1 MDAASKE
8 LSVLVRHVP
17 RIVVSRFI
25 KKPER
30 LRGPESITFTG
41 VVALFDISGFSSLG
55 SKLSDDERSQINSTQ
70 TNSHKMRTSL
80 PLGLMERPTR
90 EQPGQTQEAKLQH
103 RNSCYRSSEGSANE
117 DSEAANLA
125 ALPRDLMAQR
135 RQSAN
140 LLLAS
145 ESIGQRSVSFI
156 SRSKPAAPQGV
167 AVETLT
173 KTLNQT
179 LEPVIDV
186 ILQHGGDIIKF
197 AGDAIIV
204 LWETEASLDEVT
216 PPGYLT
222 YSAVRCAMEA
232 LQVLESMSI
241 KIRGGSHLSTL
252 GMHVGIGVSQM
263 TGNHVGGVLNR
274 WEFYLGGDANRQMSS
289 AEEDAQKGQIVIS
302 REAYKALLDA
312 KDSLDIDLTTIATA
326 KGNYLVQHVS
336 RSSYHRRRRLSNLR
350 PTRELIPFL
359 RGYVPGTISSYLQK
373 GLVLNPCTRNI
384 TVVFIKLEGIKEI
397 GDPSEQLE
405 QVQRYLC
412 LIQESAYKVQGTL
425 RQFVIDDK
433 GAVAIIVLG
442 LPPFYHENNVTTGN
456 AFCGSVGSGVRAE
469 YAVVGDV
476 INLAARLMASAR
488 IGEIF
493 CDEKTRDETNET
505 IEYQDAKELTV
516 KGKTASVKVYAMQHQ
531 QHTQAAGG
539 GDATATRLDAVHALP
554 YGCNPIIEKI
564 PFFGTAASMQRKN
577 TDRRAASGVGDV
589 MAALAHH
596 QDPHRVLIVAGE
608 SGTGKTMLL
617 RHLVSRH
624 SRCFL
629 GAGDPVDATMEFHA
643 WCGIVREMTSR
654 TIKMAKPQFG
664 SPDMS
669 FNNYAKDGEDDQER
683 GNGEEHAPGSV
694 LGTSIESALYGMSN
708 AAIGSRMLAS
718 VERTFSDTSMA
729 SMGTASNTTVLHRT
743 NSGSR
748 STMEDPSA
756 AYEHMPV
763 LEYLVYKSRIA
774 RSMIPILNDLLP
786 YDHLYQGEF
795 RGFDKG
801 EERTK
806 ALEHM
811 IFSIVDALSAYKPI
825 LLLFDNAQWMDG
837 MSWSLVLKVL
847 EELPNVHCLIATRS
861 QSRAMRQPLFELIEH
876 LPITKR
882 QELRRFSY
890 QVTSLFLCQR
900 FHIAIMDTQVL
911 DFVYARTNGNPAEVI
926 KLMEFMLA
934 SKYIAVDRNVGSVT
948 ILSDL
953 DDLDMQ
959 VPQYTCARVMSCV
972 DGLDSLAQLA
982 LKVISINPEPV
993 EERAVSRIL
1002 NWFITSSD
1010 LDESTGGGAH
1020 PHHDMG
1026 TLKLKVP
1033 ESDTGLSIGKQV
1045 RMGLTECEK
1054 EAIVTIDDRRK
1065 LFYFNSEEMRLVVY
1079 DTMLPSQR
1087 ETIHS
1092 LYCHLYREVTADPL
1106 LHPTPGSS
1114 PHAMVL
1120 PEVVRSINSVLS
1132 STERVSMMHAK
1143 PYQQLAMLGYH
1154 LARAGDAKAALEAYQ
1169 KAAEQAI
1176 DMKELAFATDCMQSS
1191 FKILED
1197 HHQQRGTHHKLND
1210 LDYILLRSRVEFMRG
1225 AIAVE
1230 KSEWDTAITHMAYII
1245 RLCQRKGSVLR
1256 RYSSSVHQDG
1266 LFEST
1271 PKTSSLTMAIGPSTS
1286 IGQRRQSSSV
1296 LNTATALHN
1305 GLDPRQSLWYLE
1317 MQEQCMPRL
1326 ISFRVFLSWTQ
1337 RVTAKL
1343 ALQGSKLTA
1352 RKQQWSN
1359 HGILM
1364 RMGSSM
1370 RIQPEETLQ
1379 ALHQVIFYRRKAEI
1393 LIKKILLF
1401 KRKQEEMSRDIQKL
1415 TQKSLQTKQ
1424 KR

>member
-17 RIVVSRFI
+17 RIVVSRFVR
-25 KKPER
+25 KPER
-30 LRGPESITFTG
+30 LRGPESSTFAG
-41 VVALFDISGFSSLG
+41 VVVLFDISGFSSLG
-55 SKLSDDERSQINSTQ
+55 SKLSDDERSQINSSQ

-80 PLGLMERPTR
+80 PVGFMERSTR
-90 EQPGQTQEAKLQH
+90 EQPGQTQEAGLQH
-103 RNSCYRSSEGSANE
+103 RSSRYRSSEGSANE
-117 DSEAANLA
+117 DSEATSLA

-173 KTLNQT
+173 KTLNQI

-204 LWETEASLDEVT
+204 LWETEASLGEVT

-241 KIRGGSHLSTL
+241 AIRGGSHLSTL

-263 TGNHVGGVLNR
+263 TGNHVGGALNR
-274 WEFYLGGDANRQMSS
+274 WEFYLGGDANRQMSL
-289 AEEDAQKGQIVIS
+289 AEEDAQKGQIAIS
-302 REAYKALLDA
+302 REAYEALLGA
-312 KDSLDIDLTTIATA
+312 KDSLDIDFITIATA

-336 RSSYHRRRRLSNLR
+336 RSSYHRRRRLPTLR

-384 TVVFIKLEGIKEI
+384 TVVFIKLEGVKEI
-397 GDPSEQLE
+397 EDPSEQLE

-425 RQFVIDDK
+425 RQFVIEDK

-442 LPPFYHENNVTTGN
+442 LPPFYHENNGN
-456 AFCGSVGSGVRAE
+456 AFCGSVGSSVRAE

-488 IGEIF
+488 IGEIL
-493 CDEKTRDETNET
+493 CDEKTRDET
-505 IEYQDAKELTV
+505 KELTV
-516 KGKTASVKVYAMQHQ
+516 KGKQASVKVYAMQHQ
-531 QHTQAAGG
+531 QQQIQAAGG
-539 GDATATRLDAVHALP
+539 GDATTTRLDAVHALP
-554 YGCNPIIEKI
+554 YGCNSIIEQI
-564 PFFGTAASMQRKN
+564 PFLGTAAAMHRKN
-577 TDRRAASGVGDV
+577 IDRRAASGVGDV
-589 MAALAHH
+589 MTALAHH
-596 QDPHRVLIVAGE
+596 QEPHRVLIVAGE

-617 RHLVSRH
+617 RHLVLRH
-624 SRCFL
+624 SRCFM

-654 TIKMAKPQFG
+654 TVKMAKPQFG
-664 SPDMS
+664 SPDVS
-669 FNNYAKDGEDDQER
+669 LNGSAKGGEDDRER
-683 GNGEEHAPGSV
+683 GSETEHGSSSV
-694 LGTSIESALYGMSN
+694 LRTGIESALYGISPLSS
-708 AAIGSRMLAS
+708 AAIGPRMLAPI
-718 VERTFSDTSMA
+718 ERTPSDTSMA
-729 SMGTASNTTVLHRT
+729 SMGAASNATTLQRT
-743 NSGSR
+743 HSGSR
-748 STMEDPSA
+748 TMEDPSI
-756 AYEHMPV
+756 AYEHVPV
-763 LEYLVYKSRIA
+763 LEYLVHKSRIA

-890 QVTSLFLCQR
+890 QVTSLFLCQQ

-934 SKYIAVDRNVGSVT
+934 SKYIAIDRNVGSVT

-959 VPQYTCARVMSCV
+959 VPQYTRARVMSCV

-1010 LDESTGGGAH
+1010 HDESTDGGAH
-1020 PHHDMG
+1020 SHHGMG
-1026 TLKLKVP
+1026 TLRLKVP
-1033 ESDTGLSIGKQV
+1033 ESDTGFSIRKHDC
-1045 RMGLTECEK
+1045 MGLAECEK

-1092 LYCHLYREVTADPL
+1092 LYCHWYREVTADPL
-1106 LHPTPGSS
+1106 LQPTSGSS

-1120 PEVVRSINSVLS
+1120 PE
-1132 STERVSMMHAK
+1132 
-1143 PYQQLAMLGYH
+1143 
-1154 LARAGDAKAALEAYQ
+1154 
-1169 KAAEQAI
+1169 KAAEHVI

-1197 HHQQRGTHHKLND
+1197 HHQQRGTHNHHKLDD

-1256 RYSSSVHQDG
+1256 RYSSSVHQDV

-1271 PKTSSLTMAIGPSTS
+1271 AKTSSLTMNIGPSAS
-1286 IGQRRQSSSV
+1286 IGQCRRSSSV
-1296 LNTATALHN
+1296 LNTATALRH
-1305 GLDPRQSLWYLE
+1305 GHDPRESLWYLE
-1317 MQEQCMPRL
+1317 MQERCMPRL
-1326 ISFRVFLSWTQ
+1326 INFRMFLSWTQ

-1343 ALQGSKLTA
+1343 VQQGSKLA
-1352 RKQQWSN
+1352 VCKHQWSN
-1359 HGILM
+1359 RSILM
-1364 RMGSSM
+1364 RMGSNT

-1379 ALHQVIFYRRKAEI
+1379 ALHQVNFYRRKAEI
-1393 LIKKILLF
+1393 LIKKILLS
-1401 KRKQEEMSRDIQKL
+1401 KLKQEEMSRDIQTL